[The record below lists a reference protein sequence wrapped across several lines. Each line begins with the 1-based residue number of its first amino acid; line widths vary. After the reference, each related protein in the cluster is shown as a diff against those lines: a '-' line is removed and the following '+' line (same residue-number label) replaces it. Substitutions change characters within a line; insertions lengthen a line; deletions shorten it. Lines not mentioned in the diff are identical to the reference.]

1 VSYSIMELMKEA
13 RNWVFSIGVLA
24 IMGWMAYTVIGAVQ
38 GVAGTVDDMTDT
50 VQGVANSV
58 QGTTE
63 DALRPVADMTGAL
76 ATQVTQFLN
85 PTPTVLP
92 NPEIVIR
99 DVRTLARLETIQY
112 SIEKVVTADRGQG
125 ALEFFLGDELIF
137 VAHGIVIAGV
147 DLAQITADRMWLE
160 DGVLYVKLPDAEIFV
175 ATLDNDKSY
184 VYDREKGLFTKGDDH
199 LETAARQAAED
210 QVELAALEDGILD
223 QARSNAEQFLY
234 RFLVTA
240 GYPDV
245 VFVNE

>member
-1 VSYSIMELMKEA
+1 MEDMKEA
-13 RNWVFSIGVLA
+13 RIWIFSLGVLA
-24 IMGWMAYTVIGAVQ
+24 IMGWMAYTVVGAVQ
-38 GVAGTVDDMTDT
+38 GISGRVDGM
-50 VQGVANSV
+50 ANSV
-58 QGTTE
+58 QGVADTVQSTTE
-63 DALRPVADMTGAL
+63 DALQPVADMTGAL
-76 ATQVTQFLN
+76 ATQVTQFFN

-92 NPEIVIR
+92 NPETVIR

-137 VAHGIVIAGV
+137 VAHGIVLAGV
-147 DLAQITADRMWLE
+147 DLAQITGDSMWLE
-160 DGVLYVKLPDAEIFV
+160 NGVLYVQLPDAEIFM

-210 QVELAALEDGILD
+210 QIKQAALEDKILE
-223 QARSNAEQFLY
+223 QAKINAEQFLY

>member
-1 VSYSIMELMKEA
+1 MKEA
-13 RNWVFSIGVLA
+13 RIWIFGIGFLA
-24 IMGWMAYTVIGAVQ
+24 IIGWMAFTVVGAVR
-38 GVAGTVDDMTDT
+38 GVAETVDGMADS
-50 VQGVANSV
+50 VGGVVDSV

-63 DALRPVADMTGAL
+63 DALQPVADMTGAL

-92 NPEIVIR
+92 NPETVIR
-99 DVRTLARLETIQY
+99 DIRTLARLETIQY
-112 SIEKVVTADRGQG
+112 TVEKVVTADRGQG

-137 VAHGIVIAGV
+137 VAHGVVIAGV
-147 DLAQITADRMWLE
+147 DLAQITAERIWLE
-160 DGVLYVKLPDAEIFV
+160 DGVLYLNLPDTEIFI
-175 ATLDNDKSY
+175 TSLDNEKSY

-210 QVELAALEDGILD
+210 QIELAALEDGILD
-223 QARSNAEQFLY
+223 QARINAEQFLY

-245 VFVNE
+245 VFVVE